1 MIQAGG
7 GEQPPAGTARQA
19 GHKKIKGEADADYK
33 K

>member
-1 MIQAGG
+1 MMIQAG